1 MKKSVKLILI
11 PIAAALCGGL
21 LLLFASLIPTSAIQ
35 TNADRSAKY
44 LGKIYP
50 YYKSY
55 VSDLSS
61 YQCDYFTESL
71 IFMEAYDMTIDS
83 PESIVTNPHH
93 VNEDHPE
100 LRGKAFEEV
109 VSGTAEPESIYPRYW
124 QGFRAVVRP
133 MMLFADYEHIR
144 LINSAAC
151 LGLAALCIAALAYK
165 KRLAASLCLAVSF
178 ILVNPPVVSQLLQFS
193 CCFIIAFAAV
203 LAVLIFE
210 KKLDGARAA
219 MLFCIVGCAT
229 QFFDF
234 YTTPIVTYGFPAIA
248 LLTLPAFENKRLKS
262 AGTTFLSW
270 GYGYVSMWVIK
281 MGITTVFTDMNGFAD
296 SFSSF
301 LRRTGNTAET
311 DTAEYT
317 ARRAIAE
324 AVKAMFG
331 SKRAAA
337 AALAVLAVLCL
348 AALVVSL
355 IRLRLKK
362 TLNNAAFLA
371 VAALPVIWFCGAKQA
386 TVIHAFFQH
395 RGLSVLVLGVLMFA
409 SATFSAVLKN
419 KARVPRSAA
428 SDTTDSV

>member
-1 MKKSVKLILI
+1 MKKAIKLILI
-11 PIAAALCGGL
+11 PIAAALCGS
-21 LLLFASLIPTSAIQ
+21 LLLFLASLIPTSAIQ
-35 TNADRSAKY
+35 TNAERSAEY

-50 YYKSY
+50 YYKAY
-55 VSDLSS
+55 VSG
-61 YQCDYFTESL
+61 YKTYECDYFTESL
-71 IFMEAYDMTIDS
+71 IFMESYNMSIDS
-83 PESIVTNPHH
+83 PASIVTNPHH
-93 VNEDHPE
+93 VNEEHPE

-109 VSGTAEPESIYPRYW
+109 ASGTAQPESIYPRYW

-133 MMLFADYEHIR
+133 LMLFADYEQIR
-144 LINSAAC
+144 LINSMVC

-165 KRLAASLCLAVSF
+165 KRLAASLCLALSF

-210 KKLDGARAA
+210 KKLNGARAA

-281 MGITTVFTDMNGFAD
+281 MGITTVFTDINGFAD

-311 DTAEYT
+311 GTADYT
-317 ARRAIAE
+317 ARRALAE
-324 AVKAMFG
+324 AAKAMFG
-331 SKRAAA
+331 SKRIAAA
-337 AALAVLAVLCL
+337 VLAVLAVLCL
-348 AALVVSL
+348 AALIVSL
-355 IRLRLKK
+355 IKLRFGQ
-362 TLNNAAFLA
+362 TLNNAAFLM

-395 RGLSVLVLGVLMFA
+395 RGLSVFVLGILMFA
-409 SATFSAVLKN
+409 FVTFSQVIKN
-419 KARVPRSAA
+419 KTNVPRREH
-428 SDTTDSV
+428 DR